1 MAKADRNKTTAPLP
15 SIRGRLTVRFGYGDG
30 RISTLITWP
39 DGEWKVEIFANIE
52 HALTFAETNELELDD
67 ARDN

>member
-1 MAKADRNKTTAPLP
+1 MAKEDQSKTTDPLLN
-15 SIRGRLTVRFGYGDG
+15 IRGVLTVRFGYPDG

-52 HALTFAETNELELDD
+52 HALGFAEKNELELSD